1 MRRRSTLARDIVGTA
16 LMFLALIVFT
26 IIIIFGENF
35 LDNFK
40 AH

>member
-1 MRRRSTLARDIVGTA
+1 MKRRTFVRDLVGTTI
-16 LMFLALIVFT
+16 MFVVLLLFVLL
-26 IIIIFGENF
+26 IIFGENF

>member
-1 MRRRSTLARDIVGTA
+1 MRRRTLARDIMGTA
-16 LMFLALIVFT
+16 LVFLVLVIFT
-26 IIIIFGENF
+26 MVVIFGENF